1 MKKQINL
8 TKLQFDNW
16 LIALRSGQYTQGRG
30 ALKYKTDSGLN
41 YCCLGVLCE
50 TNNIPNSIMAA
61 SQFYSF
67 KKNELTSSSCLYP
80 EPLVVGEYDPVID
93 TSNNDIVN
101 IIKKSNT
108 EWLDQPRPSSL
119 SYLNDG
125 LKLNFKDIADI
136 IELSFEP
143 KE

>member
-1 MKKQINL
+1 MAYCITVGK
-8 TKLQFDNW
+8 
-16 LIALRSGQYTQGRG
+16 YTQGRG

-50 TNNIPNSIMAA
+50 VNNIPNSIMSA
-61 SQFYSF
+61 SDCYLF
-67 KKNELTSSSCLYP
+67 KKNESTSSSGLYP
-80 EPLVVGEYDPVID
+80 EPLVVDDDYDHDPVVD
-93 TSNNDIVN
+93 MSNNDIVD
-101 IIKKSNT
+101 IIKNSSTDFSLN
-108 EWLDQPRPSSL
+108 LQPSL
-119 SYLNDG
+119 SYLNDV